1 MQAEA
6 LDAATRYLQ
15 TQGMHPEP
23 AYFGGS
29 RFQIGWRVR
38 VNDLDLVYRLVDD
51 SLVVCDL
58 AASGGGGGA
67 SDAVATFIHLVHRM
81 ERAGIPLREVRG
93 TFFETVSNA
102 QLNRLRQRL
111 ATVLE
116 AQGAYWRDID
126 GDPWLIYPVGAQA
139 ADVARQ

>member
-1 MQAEA
+1 MLTEN
-6 LDAATRYLQ
+6 LDVATRYLQ
-15 TQGMHPEP
+15 AQGMHPEP
-23 AYFGGS
+23 AYFGES
-29 RFQIGWRVR
+29 HFRIGWRLR

-58 AASGGGGGA
+58 AACSGGSGP

-81 ERAGIPLREVRG
+81 ERAGIALREVRG

-111 ATVLE
+111 AMVLE
-116 AQGAYWRDID
+116 AQGAYWREID
-126 GDPWLIYPVGAQA
+126 GDPWLVYPVGKRGAE
-139 ADVARQ
+139 VEP

>member
-15 TQGMHPEP
+15 AQGMQPEP
-23 AYFGGS
+23 AYFGES
-29 RFQIGWRVR
+29 RYRIGWRVR
-38 VNDLDLVYRLVDD
+38 INDLDLVYRLVDD

-58 AASGGGGGA
+58 AACGGGG
-67 SDAVATFIHLVHRM
+67 DAVATFIHLVRRM
-81 ERAGIPLREVRG
+81 ERAGVPLREVRG
-93 TFFETVSNA
+93 TFFETASNA

-126 GDPWLIYPVGAQA
+126 GDPWLIYPVGARA
-139 ADVARQ
+139 AEIVRQ